1 MSKSKSESKKIKEQ
15 SEEIKEKIS
24 NIKKFFCFRV
34 RFLSV

>member
-24 NIKKFFCFRV
+24 NIKNFFCFRV